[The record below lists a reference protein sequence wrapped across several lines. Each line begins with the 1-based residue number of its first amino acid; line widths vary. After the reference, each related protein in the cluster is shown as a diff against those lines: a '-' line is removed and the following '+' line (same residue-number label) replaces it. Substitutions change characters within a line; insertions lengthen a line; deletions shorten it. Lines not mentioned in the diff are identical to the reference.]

1 VSDLSKRID
10 QLSPEKKALFELR
23 MRQEGLSH
31 AAVDVIARV
40 PESSSYPLS
49 FAQQRL
55 WFLDQMEPGCAFYN
69 EPLLAIRISGSLN
82 RKAIAQTINE
92 IVRRHE
98 SLRTTF
104 TNVDGSPVQ
113 VIACPT
119 PVPIGFIDLRLL
131 PAAARETE
139 LRRLAQEEASRPFD
153 LARGPLLRVNLLQLD
168 DEDHAVFLEMHHI
181 ITDGWS
187 NRLLLREIMLLYRAM
202 CRGEPSPL
210 LDLPIRYVDFAV
222 WQSKRLRGE
231 VLDNLVAYWKQQLS
245 GELPVME
252 LPADYPRPDI
262 QRYIGRL
269 ETYVLDNELS
279 QRIRQLCKSQDCTLF
294 MTLFAALITLL
305 YRYTGQED
313 IVVGTPIANRNRVE
327 TERVV
332 GFFVN
337 TLVLRVDVSGNPRF
351 TELMSRIKKV
361 AVGAY
366 VHEDLPF
373 EKLVE
378 LLQPE
383 RDLSRQALFQIL
395 FVLHNYPEASRD
407 VLGLDRDLTLTRIEV
422 DGGESKVDWAL
433 SVTELGDK
441 GIKAQ
446 INYSTDLFKASTI
459 RRMLRQYENLLRHVT
474 ANPETRL
481 SAVRI
486 FSDSDPDEGPQAAG
500 ASDNRNA
507 ILARLKN
514 TRRKPVLVAPGND
527 AERREDKHAVS

>member
-1 VSDLSKRID
+1 MSDLDKRID
-10 QLSPEKKALFELR
+10 RLSPEKKALFELA
-23 MRQEGLSH
+23 MRQKGLSY
-31 AAVDVIARV
+31 AIVDAIPKV
-40 PESSSYPLS
+40 PESGSYPLS

-55 WFLDQMEPGCAFYN
+55 WFLDQMEPGNAFYN
-69 EPLLAIRISGSLN
+69 EPLLAIRINGPLN
-82 RKAIAQTINE
+82 LKALAQTIDE

-104 TNVDGSPVQ
+104 ANIDGRPVQ
-113 VIACPT
+113 VISRPT
-119 PVPIGFIDLRLL
+119 PVPIGFIDLRGL

-153 LARGPLLRVNLLQLD
+153 LVQGPLLRVNLLQLD
-168 DEDHAVFLEMHHI
+168 EEDHTVFLEMHHI

-187 NRLLLREIMLLYRAM
+187 NRLLLREIMLLYGAM
-202 CRGEPSPL
+202 CKGEPSPL
-210 LDLPIRYVDFAV
+210 PDLPIRYVDFAV
-222 WQSKRLRGE
+222 WQSKRLRNE

-245 GELPVME
+245 RNLSVVE
-252 LPADYPRPDI
+252 LPADYPRPVV

-269 ETYVLDNELS
+269 ETHVLDNELS
-279 QRIRQLCKSQDCTLF
+279 QRIRQLCKSQDCTSF
-294 MTLFAALITLL
+294 MTLFAALVTLL

-313 IVVGTPIANRNRVE
+313 IVVGTPIANRNRIE
-327 TERVV
+327 TEGVV

-351 TELMSRIKKV
+351 TELMSRVKKV

-383 RDLSRQALFQIL
+383 RDLSRQALFQVL

-407 VLGLDRDLTLTRIEV
+407 VPGLDRDVTLTRIEV

-433 SVTELGDK
+433 SVSDLENE

-486 FSDSDPDEGPQAAG
+486 FSDTDEGPQAAG
-500 ASDNRNA
+500 ATDNHNA

-514 TRRKPVLVAPGND
+514 TRRKPVVVAPGND
-527 AERREDKHAVS
+527 AERREDKPYAIS